1 MGLRSIKE
9 SNSSHCV
16 MLVIY
21 KNMAQNSTNSLDSA
35 WSLTALAS
43 PVWIIW
49 FSNYFLEKT
58 LMFMVKTEEKHWK
71 PQVNSVLEIKH

>member
-9 SNSSHCV
+9 NNSSHCV

-21 KNMAQNSTNSLDSA
+21 KNMAQNSTNPLDSA

-43 PVWIIW
+43 PIGIIW
-49 FSNYFLEKT
+49 FFNHYLENFLIVHGKDWKKKT
-58 LMFMVKTEEKHWK
+58 LKA
-71 PQVNSVLEIKH
+71 PS